1 MEDYSGMPFFFFHL
15 SLSFPLS
22 PSLISSSFAQLLLL
36 PSSSHLISRSA
47 RITMCDSCIPLLSTS
62 VRLALTEEAKEENA
76 FDNRAGAPSRS
87 PVFNQS
93 AHDEWVVWLIRQPSS
108 HYIPPPPV
116 TPSFLFLDSIPPASR
131 RFHHQK

>member
-1 MEDYSGMPFFFFHL
+1 
-15 SLSFPLS
+15 
-22 PSLISSSFAQLLLL
+22 
-36 PSSSHLISRSA
+36 
-47 RITMCDSCIPLLSTS
+47 MCDSCIPLLSTS

-108 HYIPPPPV
+108 HYIPSPRD
-116 TPSFLFLDSIPPASR
+116 SLISIP
-131 RFHHQK
+131 